1 MRQQLARRSMRRK
14 TPRKE
19 AQNQL
24 WELPT
29 FIKRFVIRGFEPG
42 MKPGQADIKYLET
55 AKRLDLY
62 GLDLHPARDME
73 NVEIYIG
80 VGYSGI
86 VIYRDRVRI
95 GRFAWP
101 KVLRISYKKSYFYL
115 KIRPDYTEQE
125 EAVVGFA
132 LLNPQLAK
140 RLWKTAVEH
149 HAFFRLKGP
158 RIAKKGP
165 LELLSGSSRF
175 QYSGR
180 TFFQYRTAQID
191 QPADMPEDEIMY
203 DENGQPKHH
212 RTASVPAALNRAGIR
227 YDSIHSLNR
236 THPRDMTIGKAQSS
250 DYLGPTKQSIHEPIR
265 NVHSVNQPIITATR
279 PPPPRPPMSARPPQ
293 PQPTSRRIQPQQ
305 VQQPISGQNY
315 FENDGSLFDGAS
327 SRGEGSIIGSSFRG
341 AEYEVPRQLSANDF
355 SSYAQEQENLS
366 IMSGDGADDIN
377 DLGVVSVSS
386 VPWSA
391 SNSYNPRP
399 SQESWIPS
407 NPAPSVPSS
416 DSYLPHARD
425 QLLHYVNVGDNN
437 GYSETSSE
445 IQNAP
450 TRPNRK
456 SGPYV
461 RQVSQDISG

>member
-1 MRQQLARRSMRRK
+1 
-14 TPRKE
+14 
-19 AQNQL
+19 
-24 WELPT
+24 
-29 FIKRFVIRGFEPG
+29 

-125 EAVVGFA
+125 EAVVGFS

-158 RIAKKGP
+158 RITKKGP

-175 QYSGR
+175 QYSG
-180 TFFQYRTAQID
+180 
-191 QPADMPEDEIMY
+191 P
-203 DENGQPKHH
+203 
-212 RTASVPAALNRAGIR
+212 GIR

-250 DYLGPTKQSIHEPIR
+250 DYLGPTKQSNYEPIR

-279 PPPPRPPMSARPPQ
+279 PPPPRPPVSARPPQ
-293 PQPTSRRIQPQQ
+293 PQPTNRRIQPQQ

-327 SRGEGSIIGSSFRG
+327 SRGEGSIIGSGFRG

-377 DLGVVSVSS
+377 DPGVVSVSS

-416 DSYLPHARD
+416 ASYLLHARD
-425 QLLHYVNVGDNN
+425 EQLHYVNVGDNN

-445 IQNAP
+445 NQNAP

-456 SGPYV
+456 FGPYV
-461 RQVSQDISG
+461 RQVSHDISG